1 MEGLHERFLV
11 SVTSGN
17 KNREFE
23 VVPSVGHY
31 AILENDVT
39 VAEIAINDTSA
50 AQINGEALPKD
61 VLAALLQKIQQHAD
75 TGLTS

>member
-11 SVTSGN
+11 SVRSGN

-31 AILENDVT
+31 AILEDDET
-39 VAEIAINDTSA
+39 VAEISIGESKT
-50 AQINGEALPKD
+50 QISGKALPKD
-61 VLAALLQKIQQHAD
+61 VLTSIVEKIKEHGA
-75 TGLTS
+75 

>member
-11 SVTSGN
+11 SVTTVN

-23 VVPSVGHY
+23 VVPSIGHY

-39 VAEIAINDTSA
+39 VAEIAINDTLA
-50 AQINGEALPKD
+50 AQISGEALPKD
-61 VLAALLQKIQQHAD
+61 VLASLLQKIKEHAD
-75 TGLTS
+75 SGLTS

>member
-11 SVTSGN
+11 SITSGS
-17 KNREFE
+17 KKREFE

-31 AILENDVT
+31 AILENDIT
-39 VAEIAINDTSA
+39 VAEIAVNETSA
-50 AQINGEALPKD
+50 AQVSGKELPKG
-61 VLAALLQKIQQHAD
+61 VLNELLRKIQEHIN

>member
-11 SVTSGN
+11 SIKFGN

-31 AILENDVT
+31 AVLENDET
-39 VAEIAINDTSA
+39 VAEITIGETRT
-50 AQINGEALPKD
+50 QISGEKLPTA
-61 VLAALLQKIQQHAD
+61 VLDSLLEKIKEHGA
-75 TGLTS
+75 

>member
-11 SVTSGN
+11 SVRSGN

-31 AILENDVT
+31 AILENDET
-39 VAEIAINDTSA
+39 VAEISIGETR
-50 AQINGEALPKD
+50 AQISGEALPKE
-61 VLAALLQKIQQHAD
+61 VLNSLLEKIQEHGA
-75 TGLTS
+75 

>member
-11 SVTSGN
+11 SVRSGN

-31 AILENDVT
+31 AILENDET
-39 VAEIAINDTSA
+39 VAEISIGETRT
-50 AQINGEALPKD
+50 QISGEKLPKA
-61 VLAALLQKIQQHAD
+61 VLDALLGKIQEHGA
-75 TGLTS
+75 